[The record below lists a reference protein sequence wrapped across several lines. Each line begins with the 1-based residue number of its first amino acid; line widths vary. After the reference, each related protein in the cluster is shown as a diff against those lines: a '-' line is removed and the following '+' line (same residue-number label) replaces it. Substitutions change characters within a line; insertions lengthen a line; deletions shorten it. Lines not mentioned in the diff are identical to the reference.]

1 MFWFKDITDSSSK
14 RFWLPRRMPVHS
26 VTPSGAPELMTSAG
40 QWWRLRPAD
49 SCYHLIL
56 SSLKQTLSLHTH
68 RLTLILPVFCHHNY
82 PIIIYSLGHTEAELH
97 YYLKLIVLSALSATA
112 LAFSISVAWRWKAM
126 YCSQRMELLGLPST
140 RRSKS
145 SADWGCRLGSMRA
158 ASTLQS
164 SFSFFC
170 FSSSFSFFVFFFSW
184 KSKTGGLRKGRH
196 FMGE

>member
-1 MFWFKDITDSSSK
+1 MS
-14 RFWLPRRMPVHS
+14 VHS
-26 VTPSGAPELMTSAG
+26 VTPSGVPELMTCSRSDVG
-40 QWWRLRPAD
+40 QWWWLRPDLQRA
-49 SCYHLIL
+49 SWQLRYHLIL
-56 SSLKQTLSLHTH
+56 LSSLKWTQSLHTH
-68 RLTLILPVFCHHNY
+68 ILSVFFHHNS
-82 PIIIYSLGHTEAELH
+82 PIMIYSLGQRKAELH

-145 SADWGCRLGSMRA
+145 SADWGCRLGSIRA

-170 FSSSFSFFVFFFSW
+170 FSSSFSFFVRFFSW
-184 KSKTGGLRKGRH
+184 RSKTGGLRKGRH
-196 FMGE
+196 FVGE